1 MGFLLDFY
9 GIVVVFDSGR
19 PIFGIFMG
27 FLWDC
32 CGGFC
37 HEQTKNVA
45 WLDLIL
51 HKVLMP
57 FYLVLRED
65 VLKSLDIFVVINFLF
80 LSEILCP

>member
-1 MGFLLDFY
+1 MN
-9 GIVVVFDSGR
+9 R
-19 PIFGIFMG
+19 R
-27 FLWDC
+27 
-32 CGGFC
+32 
-37 HEQTKNVA
+37 KNVA

-51 HKVLMP
+51 HKVLMH